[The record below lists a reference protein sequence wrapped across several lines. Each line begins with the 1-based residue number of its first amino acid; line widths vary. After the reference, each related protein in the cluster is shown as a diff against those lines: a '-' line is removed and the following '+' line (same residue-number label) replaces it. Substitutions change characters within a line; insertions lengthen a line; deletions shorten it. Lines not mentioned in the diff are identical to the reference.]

1 MGRDAICGAQRAS
14 DPHTGTF
21 RKLVFLGGVCV
32 LSGVV
37 LELDIVLPSM
47 CGVFLSEWV
56 FGLCTCL
63 YMHTCA
69 QAPPP
74 LGIAFCLPAVP
85 GNLLPAFA
93 LNRPGKGDLDL
104 DVCCVLAGR
113 GVYEKSASEERDSSD
128 RLNPSQCIPTTIPT
142 LIVSMDV
149 AGTERMTQR

>member
-1 MGRDAICGAQRAS
+1 MGGDPVCGAQRAS
-14 DPHTGTF
+14 DPRTGTF
-21 RKLVFLGGVCV
+21 RKPVFLGGGCV

-37 LELDIVLPSM
+37 LEPDTVLPSM

-74 LGIAFCLPAVP
+74 LGTALCLPAVP

-93 LNRPGKGDLDL
+93 LNRLGKGDLDL
-104 DVCCVLAGR
+104 DVCCVLGAGW
-113 GVYEKSASEERDSSD
+113 YEKSASEERGSSD
-128 RLNPSQCIPTTIPT
+128 RVNPSQCIPTAIPT
-142 LIVSMDV
+142 LIVRVDV
-149 AGTERMTQR
+149 AGTEQMTQR